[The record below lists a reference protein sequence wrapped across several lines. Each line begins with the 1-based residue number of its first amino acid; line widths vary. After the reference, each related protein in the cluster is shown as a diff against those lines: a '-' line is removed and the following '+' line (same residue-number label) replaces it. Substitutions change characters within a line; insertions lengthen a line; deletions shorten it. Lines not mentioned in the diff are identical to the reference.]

1 MVASTPH
8 TQAHDGLAA
17 LASRFVSVD
26 DLPWVATK
34 YYGIDMKIL
43 VEDPDTGLVTGLF
56 RFHPGAQLPYHEH
69 VSIEQSWILR
79 ALARPRG
86 GRAGWRFCLASGRQP
101 SCGVERGGLR
111 RSQLFLKPTQF
122 FLEDGENRLG
132 PRLRTASDGADR
144 RRNRGR
150 Q

>member
-8 TQAHDGLAA
+8 TQAHDGLAG

-34 YYGIDMKIL
+34 YDGIDMKIL

-69 VSIEQSWILR
+69 VAIEQSWILEG
-79 ALARPRG
+79 ALHDHEGVA
-86 GRAGWRFCLASGRQP
+86 RAGDFVWRPAGNRHAAWSEEGCVALSF
-101 SCGVERGGLR
+101 
-111 RSQLFLKPTQF
+111 FLKPNKF
-122 FLEDGENRLG
+122 FLEDGEKTG
-132 PRLRTASDGADR
+132 WDR
-144 RRNRGR
+144 D
-150 Q
+150 